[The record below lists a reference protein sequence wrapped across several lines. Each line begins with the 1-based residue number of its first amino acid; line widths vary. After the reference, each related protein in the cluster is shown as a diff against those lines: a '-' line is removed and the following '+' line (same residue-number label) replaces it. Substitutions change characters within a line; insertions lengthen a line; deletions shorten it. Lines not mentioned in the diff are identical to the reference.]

1 MALPIQGINS
11 GNVLFQPQK
20 TAYQNKPD
28 VPAGFPSAATGNQL
42 DISAMKNPTEL
53 ILQSAMEKINEV
65 FAPYLG
71 DGAVGQAVESGMDM
85 SPEATAERILS
96 FATQLIGR
104 VEGEQ
109 ADLPVE
115 EQRSREQ
122 LFNNLQSGIEK
133 GFEQARGI
141 LEGLQ
146 ALNGDVKETVDNT
159 YDLVQQG
166 LNELSLLL
174 GLLPDGKTEA

>member
-11 GNVLFQPQK
+11 GNVLFQAPK
-20 TAYQNKPD
+20 TAYQNRAD
-28 VPAGFPSAATGNQL
+28 VPAGFPSAAIGSQVN
-42 DISAMKNPTEL
+42 ISAIKNPTEL
-53 ILQSAMEKINEV
+53 ILQSAMEKINEM

-71 DGAVGQAVESGMDM
+71 EGAIGKAVESGMDM
-85 SPEATAERILS
+85 SPKATAERILS

-104 VEGEQ
+104 VEVQQ

-146 ALNGDVKETVDNT
+146 ALNGGVKETVDNT

-166 LNELSLLL
+166 LNELSILL
-174 GLLPDGKTEA
+174 GLLPDGKAEV